1 MPIDFRKP
9 ADILVVHGV
18 QTSED
23 GKIESDKQIRA
34 LVNRALN
41 ESHIIDKQFEVR
53 GFFYED
59 INDRA
64 QRFYQLIGKAL
75 TAGRPLEGKILETVI
90 DLVGDVVTAAGNT
103 STAQKIR
110 NKLCKEILKSYARG
124 RQLLLVAHSLGTIY
138 SLDAIMQLIG
148 DGRYFKGDK
157 IDTWPVQGLVTMG
170 SPLGLGLEFAGVKV
184 FEKRAIQ
191 PVRGAQFTLFPWHNY
206 YNPLDPVVSGSL
218 FGVPTPIE
226 GSQGPVERRYGPDL
240 LNTNWKL
247 KGHAVTSGQ
256 QWLFAHVQYWTNP
269 SIGDRIIDMLWG

>member
-1 MPIDFRKP
+1 MPIDFKKP
-9 ADILVVHGV
+9 ADVLVVHGV

-34 LVNRALN
+34 LVNRALA
-41 ESHIIDKQFEVR
+41 ESHIIDKEFAVR

-59 INDRA
+59 INDKA
-64 QRFYQLIGKAL
+64 QKFYQLIGKAL
-75 TAGRPLEGKILETVI
+75 TAGRPLEGKILSTVI
-90 DLVGDVVTAAGNT
+90 DLVGDVVTAAKNT
-103 STAQKIR
+103 STAKKIR
-110 NKLCKEILKSYARG
+110 DNLRKEILKSYTRG
-124 RQLLLVAHSLGTIY
+124 RQLLLMGHSLGTIY
-138 SLDAIMQLIG
+138 TLDAITELMD

-157 IDTWPVQGLVTMG
+157 IDTWPVQGFITMG
-170 SPLGLGLEFAGVKV
+170 SPLGLGLEFAGVKI
-184 FEKRAIQ
+184 FEKRVIESVPGAKFAI
-191 PVRGAQFTLFPWHNY
+191 FPWHNY
-206 YNPLDPVVSGSL
+206 YNALDPVVSGSL

>member
-1 MPIDFRKP
+1 MPIDFKKP

-23 GKIESDKQIRA
+23 GKIESDKQIGQ
-34 LVNRALN
+34 LVQRALN
-41 ESHIIDKQFEVR
+41 ESHIIDKEFDVR

-59 INDRA
+59 INDKA
-64 QRFYQLIGKAL
+64 QEFYQLIGKAL
-75 TAGRPLEGKILETVI
+75 TAGQPLAGKALETVI
-90 DLVGDVVTAAGNT
+90 DLVGDVVTAAKNT

-110 NKLCKEILKSYARG
+110 NQLRKEILKSYAKG
-124 RQLLLVAHSLGTIY
+124 RQLLLVAHSLGTVY
-138 SLDAIMQLIG
+138 SLDAITELID
-148 DGRYFKGDK
+148 DGRHFKGDK

-184 FEKRAIQ
+184 FEKRAIRSV
-191 PVRGAQFTLFPWHNY
+191 PGAGFAIFPWHNY
-206 YNPLDPVVSGSL
+206 YNPLDPIVSGSV
-218 FGVPTPIE
+218 FGVPTAVE

>member
-1 MPIDFRKP
+1 MPIDFKKP

-23 GKIESDKQIRA
+23 GKIDSDKQISQ
-34 LVNRALN
+34 LVNRALS
-41 ESHIIDKQFEVR
+41 ESHIIDKKFGVR
-53 GFFYED
+53 GFFYEN
-59 INDRA
+59 INDKS
-64 QRFYQLIGKAL
+64 QELYQLIGKAL
-75 TAGRPLEGKILETVI
+75 TAGKPLVGKALETAI
-90 DLVGDVVTAAGNT
+90 DLVGDVVTAAKNT

-110 NKLCKEILKSYARG
+110 NRLRKEILKSYASG

-138 SLDAIMQLIG
+138 SLDAITELID

-157 IDTWPVQGLVTMG
+157 IDTWPVQGFVTMG

-184 FEKRAIQ
+184 FEKRAIRSV
-191 PVRGAQFTLFPWHNY
+191 PGAGFAIFPWHNY
-206 YNPLDPVVSGSL
+206 YNPLDPIVSGSL
-218 FGVPTPIE
+218 FGVPTAIE

-240 LNTNWKL
+240 LDTNWKL

>member
-23 GKIESDKQIRA
+23 SKIESDKQIRT
-34 LVNRALN
+34 LVSRALAD
-41 ESHIIDKQFEVR
+41 SHIIDKQFAVR

-59 INDRA
+59 INDKA
-64 QRFYQLIGKAL
+64 QKFYQLIGKAL
-75 TAGRPLEGKILETVI
+75 TAGRPLEGEILKNAI
-90 DLVGDVVTAAGNT
+90 DLVGDVVTAAKNT
-103 STAQKIR
+103 STAAKIR
-110 NKLCKEILKSYARG
+110 NKLRKEILKSYANG
-124 RQLLLVAHSLGTIY
+124 RQLLLVAHSLGTVY
-138 SLDAIMQLIG
+138 GLDAIVDLIG
-148 DGRYFKGDK
+148 DRRYFKGDK
-157 IDTWPVQGLVTMG
+157 IATWPVQGFVTMG

-184 FEKRAIQ
+184 FEKRQIQ
-191 PVRGAQFTLFPWHNY
+191 TVPGAEVAMFPWHNY
-206 YNPLDPVVSGSL
+206 YNALDPVVSGSL

-269 SIGDRIIDMLWG
+269 SIGDRIIEMLWG